1 MCEETRQFSEIL
13 KKTIFTDVFKTLCF
27 WYKNQE
33 RNKEGYLEVYNK
45 LLLMT
50 PWEHDPD
57 DLIIVIE
64 KRLWD
69 GKDEYLSTLGI
80 DPRDKDGIKYG
91 LELIPWNEVVS
102 LFISENTMASLKPE
116 EIVAAVLF
124 EITFYGFTEEDIKEF
139 KNRLEEDIDGE
150 KS

>member
-1 MCEETRQFSEIL
+1 MCEETRRFSEIL

-33 RNKEGYLEVYNK
+33 INKEGYLEVYNK

-69 GKDEYLSTLGI
+69 GKDEYPSTLGI

-102 LFISENTMASLKPE
+102 LFVSENTMSSLKPE
-116 EIVAAVLF
+116 EIVAAVLY

-139 KNRLEEDIDGE
+139 KNKLEEDIDEE